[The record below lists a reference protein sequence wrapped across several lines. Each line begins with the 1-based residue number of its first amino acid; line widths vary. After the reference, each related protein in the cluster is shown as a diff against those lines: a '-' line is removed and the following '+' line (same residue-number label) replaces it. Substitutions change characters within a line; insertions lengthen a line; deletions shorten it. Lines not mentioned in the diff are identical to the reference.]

1 MISSDS
7 TTTFPGSGVGCSL
20 GTKSRYPDSLN
31 SVMYAPAR
39 VSTQRKSIGSPG
51 VYFANNIVLFI
62 IIHFDVPLPYLDI
75 KNDGISPVELEV
87 QLAGMPDG
95 TTIKTKFDCGW
106 NPEIVK
112 VIKATSLSS
121 INLKF
126 GY

>member
-1 MISSDS
+1 MN
-7 TTTFPGSGVGCSL
+7 TRSGESVSAQIGKM
-20 GTKSRYPDSLN
+20 GTIADL
-31 SVMYAPAR
+31 
-39 VSTQRKSIGSPG
+39 
-51 VYFANNIVLFI
+51 ANADFQLADGQPFN
-62 IIHFDVPLPYLDI
+62 I